1 METMQS
7 ELKIDFSNIVE
18 KRMELDNLINEL
30 KKQGKGK
37 EVIKQPSPTLEEI
50 EEAERKQMQMHDQLP
65 PVIYTPQYP
74 IRDKGQI
81 ERIPPVKHIPQYP
94 QPIIFPH
101 YPNPEI
107 ITNTPSTGTQT
118 DKDNDQFATQT
129 NEIPPETKVN
139 IRKTPIIDVSL
150 PSLDR
155 SLYLNAP
162 SEKPATHIL
171 LREPFI
177 IRKSINT
184 YREY

>member
-1 METMQS
+1 M
-7 ELKIDFSNIVE
+7 
-18 KRMELDNLINEL
+18 
-30 KKQGKGK
+30 
-37 EVIKQPSPTLEEI
+37 KQPSPTLEERERRNI
-50 EEAERKQMQMHDQLP
+50 EIIP
-65 PVIYTPQYP
+65 PVIYTPQYPTP